1 MSVVH
6 KVTEREMQST
16 PKFLSDVTVACVIP
30 VFGRVEARF
39 RNVAFQRTPA
49 CFLSRDRLA
58 N

>member
-30 VFGRVEARF
+30 VFGRVECGST
-39 RNVAFQRTPA
+39 FQKRS
-49 CFLSRDRLA
+49 LSKNTRVLFKQG
-58 N
+58 